1 MAHTVAG
8 LDESTSGLRPIGTI
22 VQDGQNPSGRKFKHA
37 TITTSREGTVKIA
50 VDALDESTSRNAT

>member
-22 VQDGQNPSGRKFKHA
+22 VQNPSGRKFKHA